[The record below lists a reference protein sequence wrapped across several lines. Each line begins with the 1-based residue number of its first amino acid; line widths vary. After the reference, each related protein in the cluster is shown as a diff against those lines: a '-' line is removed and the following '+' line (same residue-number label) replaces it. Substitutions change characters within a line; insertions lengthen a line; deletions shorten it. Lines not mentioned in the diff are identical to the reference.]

1 MKNIAKCKLCSSI
14 IESFHTTDYVECK
27 CGEISVSGGAALQCG
42 SKDWNNFRRIDDMG
56 NEIAVKVTETSDVKP
71 LDIQTKPNR
80 KELLEMLNEMIKS
93 YDRLPDHAMHA
104 PITHYDFVS
113 ALLLVSSIF
122 KAGVDGS
129 DRNDLS

>member
-1 MKNIAKCKLCSSI
+1 
-14 IESFHTTDYVECK
+14 
-27 CGEISVSGGAALQCG
+27 
-42 SKDWNNFRRIDDMG
+42 MG